1 MVVPFTLAYTDD
13 TTGSVY
19 TYSSDNIT
27 NITIDFS
34 TPIAPMPLP
43 QMEDK
48 ENVLI
53 KVEGNTTTANVSWKV
68 RDRDASPFTGSS
80 PYDTADTAMEQIIIF
95 KENFVPVT
103 VSDSYVLTI
112 GESIVLKGTLMKMSF
127 AISGTSP
134 VVWDGSFQFV
144 HGNVASSTDSMLADA
159 PVKTNNSTILTANDN
174 TGSGHKADIPQ
185 IKTTYFG
192 VDEAITGYTVKYK
205 LSSADSW
212 TLASASNIAYSA
224 GQTNATNQTLTVT
237 LGSAGTYDFRVSSTT
252 TTNANGNKWSN
263 VIQNVVVA

>member
-68 RDRDASPFTGSS
+68 RDRDASPFTGGS
-80 PYDTADTAMEQIIIF
+80 PYNTADTAMEQIIIF

-174 TGSGHKADIPQ
+174 TG
-185 IKTTYFG
+185 
-192 VDEAITGYTVKYK
+192 
-205 LSSADSW
+205 LS
-212 TLASASNIAYSA
+212 LIH
-224 GQTNATNQTLTVT
+224 
-237 LGSAGTYDFRVSSTT
+237 
-252 TTNANGNKWSN
+252 
-263 VIQNVVVA
+263 I